1 MGKELIMF
9 SIIIPTLNNLKYL
22 KLCLKS
28 LKKNSKYD
36 HEIIP
41 HVNIGSDG
49 TIEYL
54 KKNNLEFTHTKENA
68 GICKGMNLA
77 AEKSSKEY
85 ILYAHDDFYFCP
97 NWDVILK
104 KQIDMIGHNYFYLSG
119 TMMHNGQ
126 IEFDCG
132 NSIEDFDEE
141 KFLIN
146 YKKYNYYDFQGST
159 WAPHLIH
166 KDIWNKVNGFS
177 EEFYPGT
184 GSDPDLNM
192 KLWKLG
198 VRIFKG
204 INDFKVYHFGSIVTR
219 KYTGDPKIITES
231 GSRGGKIF
239 LLKWGFTIKF
249 FKKFIMKSESKY
261 NGELVNPIKNLNY
274 YYNLFLSK
282 LNFLYVK
289 YIYNFRN
296 KHNLKKEI

>member
-1 MGKELIMF
+1 MY

-22 KLCLKS
+22 KLCIES
-28 LKKNSKYD
+28 INKNSKYK

-49 TIEYL
+49 TLDYL
-54 KKNNLEFTHTKENA
+54 KKENINFTFTKENA

-77 AEKSSKEY
+77 AQKSKSDY

-97 NWDVILK
+97 NWDLILEK
-104 KQIDMIGHNYFYLSG
+104 EVNFIGHNKFYLSG

-126 IEFDCG
+126 INFNCG
-132 NSIEDFDEE
+132 DTADTFDENY
-141 KFLIN
+141 FLSN
-146 YKKYNYYDFQGST
+146 YKDYNYYDFQGST

-166 KDIWNKVNGFS
+166 RDIWNKVGGFS

-219 KYTGDPKIITES
+219 KYKNHPKIRTES

-239 LLKWGFTIKF
+239 LLKWGFSIGF
-249 FKKFIMKSESKY
+249 FKKFVIQSDTLYK
-261 NGELVNPIKNLNY
+261 GELTEPRKNIQFYYFLLLNRIY
-274 YYNLFLSK
+274 Y
-282 LNFLYVK
+282 LYVRF
-289 YIYNFRN
+289 IYNFMN
-296 KHNLKKEI
+296 KKKLNIK